1 MIDTDKYEGHTE
13 GKWTLEKV
21 EQTDAEHEHYL
32 LIGNNLLL
40 SAIHHG
46 GQEWDEHEA
55 NARLIADA
63 PLLLQEVKRLREQP
77 KVTIDDWDKKGPCVT
92 VYLEGCEYVGTLR
105 LYKDENGKVIE

>member
-1 MIDTDKYEGHTE
+1 MIDTDRYEGHTE

-63 PLLLQEVKRLREQP
+63 PLLLKKYKELWKRNEWLEEVVAQAQEHYHIDLSDEGWPRWRE
-77 KVTIDDWDKKGPCVT
+77 
-92 VYLEGCEYVGTLR
+92 EE
-105 LYKDENGKVIE
+105 

>member
-1 MIDTDKYEGHTE
+1 MIDTDEYEGHTE

-55 NARLIADA
+55 NAQLIADA
-63 PLLLQEVKRLREQP
+63 PLLLEEVKRLHR
-77 KVTIDDWDKKGPCVT
+77 
-92 VYLEGCEYVGTLR
+92 
-105 LYKDENGKVIE
+105 VIEDIESMIPDNHEEVSPVLSDILSECHRVLPMFNEVIE